1 MFSFSAFEL
10 ISLAI
15 TFVISISLH
24 EYAHARA
31 STKLGD
37 PTPKLQGRLTPNPLK
52 HIDPIGFLLIFI
64 IHFGRGRPVIINP
77 AYYKHPL
84 RDELLVSLAWPF
96 TNLLLATAGVII
108 TQLYINIGNI
118 PVVMFQND
126 VIINFRQLFSRLNVA
141 LAIFNLLPLPPLDGY
156 RIITFTFPAAAHR
169 IKRNIHIISWVVIA
183 ALLIPSPIS
192 ASISRL
198 ISTVSQFIFWLIRAF
213 RGIIFL

>member
-84 RDELLVSLAWPF
+84 RDELLVSLA
-96 TNLLLATAGVII
+96 
-108 TQLYINIGNI
+108 
-118 PVVMFQND
+118 
-126 VIINFRQLFSRLNVA
+126 
-141 LAIFNLLPLPPLDGY
+141 
-156 RIITFTFPAAAHR
+156 
-169 IKRNIHIISWVVIA
+169 
-183 ALLIPSPIS
+183 
-192 ASISRL
+192 
-198 ISTVSQFIFWLIRAF
+198 
-213 RGIIFL
+213 